1 MARAAA
7 YHLSKRLQTL
17 VAALFCLTAT
27 QLVLASCTPEPV
39 LMPTG
44 ARIAIAR

>member
-17 VAALFCLTAT
+17 TAALFCLMAT
-27 QLVLASCTPEPV
+27 QLILASCTPEPV
-39 LMPTG
+39 FMQTG
-44 ARIAIAR
+44 ARVSIAR